1 MLEEHKLELQLEQIE
16 KERKQFLNKNSN
28 EKHMLELSVRAAK
41 ATERRYSGQYLVKN
55 DNARCY
61 SSDQKYLIEGLFFAS
76 FLTRNILLQ
85 E

>member
-28 EKHMLELSVRAAK
+28 EKHMLELSVRTAK
-41 ATERRYSGQYLVKN
+41 ATERRNSGQYLVMN
-55 DNARCY
+55 DNTGCY
-61 SSDQKYLIEGLFFAS
+61 SSDQKYLIEGLWNAL
-76 FLTRNILLQ
+76 FLTRNILLY